1 MLFRKKREKKNF
13 NKLLKEKGDIYE
25 ELVKSD
31 DSNKDDVIEAVKELT
46 EALGCPMPK
55 ENENL
60 YRSEITSAVPL
71 RMLLAGLIT
80 ADGGLIDMSGK
91 MTQIEIT
98 IVEMKEEA
106 EMKAD
111 TKGKVC

>member
-1 MLFRKKREKKNF
+1 MLFRKKRAMKKF
-13 NKLLKEKGDIYE
+13 IELLAEKGDIYE
-25 ELVKSD
+25 ELAGSD
-31 DSNKDDVIEAVKELT
+31 DSNKDDVIEAIKELT

-55 ENENL
+55 ENEKL
-60 YRSEITSAVPL
+60 YRSEVISAMPL

-80 ADGGLIDMSGK
+80 ADEELIDMSAK
-91 MTQIEIT
+91 MTHIEIT
-98 IVEMKEEA
+98 IA